1 MAVEWT
7 DVADNAVKIGLG
19 SLITFLG
26 GYLTLKLTQ
35 RHESRKERAALH
47 LKEIDIRTG
56 RYIDFLSM
64 SQSLMQTYLFKDC
77 RGDSDDYINYMR
89 IHNEISVT
97 STDDIRTA
105 AFHAQ
110 YAVSLFVTQNKEGD
124 QDIIRSYRNDARD
137 KVALFQ
143 GLANAELRKERAA
156 LMDPPVAWW
165 KLWKHWRK

>member
-124 QDIIRSYRNDARD
+124 

-156 LMDPPVAWW
+156 LIDPPVAWW